1 MKRAVLL
8 FLSVFA
14 IIFSASFPPLSV
26 NAAGKGSVSLS
37 DTSGERGE
45 EVVIR
50 VELTQN
56 PGLISLRMLVSYPDG
71 IILRSVENGGIL
83 NGWTAPSPT
92 IASPYTLRWVDALAT
107 ANNTVTGTIATLR
120 FRITDTAEIGANTV
134 TVEVLESRNK
144 DGEKIAFSSASATIT
159 VTDPAEQPSSET
171 VPETQ
176 PATPSTSEPEPET
189 VTEEES
195 MEIDVSKDETE
206 AETDLESSADSL
218 DEAETEE
225 EDSGEATDGRED
237 PTVVLDKDS
246 ETEKMTNASG
256 WILPVVLGG
265 VLLIGLAGGIFFA
278 MKKKKKK

>member
-1 MKRAVLL
+1 MKRIAILVLS
-8 FLSVFA
+8 FFTIVFSISNLS
-14 IIFSASFPPLSV
+14 LSIH
-26 NAAGKGSVSLS
+26 AAESGILSLS
-37 DTSGERGE
+37 DMSGERGE

-50 VELTQN
+50 VELVQN
-56 PGLISLRMLVSYPDG
+56 PGIISLRLKVDYPDG
-71 IILRSVENGGIL
+71 VTLQSVENSGIL

-144 DGEKIAFSSASATIT
+144 DGEKIAFFSASATIT
-159 VTDPAEQPSSET
+159 VTEHTEQSPSET

-195 MEIDVSKDETE
+195 TEIDVSKDETE

-225 EDSGEATDGRED
+225 EDSVETTDGRED
-237 PTVVLDKDS
+237 PTVVPDKDS
-246 ETEKMTNASG
+246 ETEKMTNANG
-256 WILPVVLGG
+256 WILPVVLSV
-265 VLLIGLAGGIFFA
+265 VLLAGLGGGIFFA